1 MTLNHRISPSNCSV
15 VPGLRGIHLNDTNLR
30 IGIWALNLEHVMFFL
45 YGQDFREPPKRENH
59 QHTPSLHLFTTHL
72 AHCNILS
79 LEWPYRNRRAKG
91 NSCKDESGWG
101 VNKTIGRQP
110 GAAVPR
116 LNRNKTNSFTV
127 NCSCYMESITRSLW
141 ELGKG
146 GGFQLFSEPM
156 DHPNT
161 PTAKET

>member
-116 LNRNKTNSFTV
+116 LNRNKTNSLYCKLLMLYGVYYKEFVRT
-127 NCSCYMESITRSLW
+127 
-141 ELGKG
+141 GKG
-146 GGFQLFSEPM
+146 GWI
-156 DHPNT
+156 
-161 PTAKET
+161 PTIFRAHGSP